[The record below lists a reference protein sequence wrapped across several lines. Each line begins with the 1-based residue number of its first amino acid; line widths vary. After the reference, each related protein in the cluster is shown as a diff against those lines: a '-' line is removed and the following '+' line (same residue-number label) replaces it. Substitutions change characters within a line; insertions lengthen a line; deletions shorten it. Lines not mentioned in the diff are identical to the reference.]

1 MACPNLLKAAVLS
14 TMTLLAVPLEASAET
29 CQPPNSF
36 ANMPIFIAVALIGAA
51 VGGKTSEHVCSFVS
65 LLLACKVHGDGCYL
79 SH

>member
-36 ANMPIFIAVALIGAA
+36 ANMPISIAVALIGAA
-51 VGGKTSEHVCSFVS
+51 VGGKTLKSMYS
-65 LLLACKVHGDGCYL
+65 LVQLCFLHAKLEWDA
-79 SH
+79 S